1 MWCQK
6 YLLKNSTVCLML
18 SSGMKEQSGN
28 GALRV
33 RTLWLWN
40 NLEVFYTPSDSS
52 CCHFSKVSMCS
63 GSTCRER
70 EQMGKKWR
78 ANQKC
83 ISTYLTC
90 YLFLDVP
97 TEKEIG
103 ETLETQVFLAVV
115 KLGAPWWIIFPFSSQ
130 DCGLN
135 CRSKKSSTLLNLA

>member
-1 MWCQK
+1 M
-6 YLLKNSTVCLML
+6 LNS
-18 SSGMKEQSGN
+18 SMKEQSGKR
-28 GALRV
+28 ALRV
-33 RTLWLWN
+33 RILWLLN
-40 NLEVFYTPSDSS
+40 NLEVFYAPSDGSRWE
-52 CCHFSKVSMCS
+52 FSKVSICS
-63 GSTCRER
+63 GCTCREI

-97 TEKEIG
+97 TEKAIG
-103 ETLETQVFLAVV
+103 GTLETQVFLAVV

-135 CRSKKSSTLLNLA
+135 CRSKKNSTLLNLA